1 MSHPEHT
8 VKSRV
13 AAISILASAVMA
25 AAKFVVGIAIGSL
38 ALISEALHSSV
49 DLVATVITWLVV
61 RVSGKP
67 ADKEHHYGHG
77 KLESLSALGVI
88 AMLYVLAGGIL
99 VESWSR
105 LREGA
110 IPPTLSAIP
119 FIVLLIDIGVNFWR
133 ARALHRTARDTKS
146 QALAADALHFASDV
160 LGSLA
165 VIAGLALSGL
175 GYAWGDAAAAIGVA
189 VVISLLGLRLA
200 RSTVE
205 TLLDRAPEGVSEKAA
220 AAIKAVPGVVG
231 VERLRVRMVGPTHFI
246 DAIVQVPR
254 TFPIDRVDEI
264 KRKAQ
269 AAVTRALDD
278 ADLTFTAVPVA
289 RDNESVRERIM
300 VIARNSGL
308 AVHHVTVHDLG
319 GKLTV
324 SIDLEVDGGMEL
336 TAAHDIAQDLERN
349 IRDEF
354 GEDVEVDTHIE
365 PLEPELPHGV
375 DAAPDRVETIRTA
388 LTRFAA
394 DSAIHDIHSVRVRDT
409 DAGEIVNFH
418 CHAAPSMSVIEV
430 HENVDEI
437 ERALR
442 RAFPAVKRVI
452 SHAEPPD
459 AQSNPAN
466 AGRVL
471 VSDSPRRCVARVIR
485 RWTRFIFINE
495 SLTLDRPRKLDSN
508 RCDSEVAGG
517 SAELGAEDFA
527 ISFPWGL
534 KAWRAHTRRARAS
547 NPIRSRDW
555 RSRSRNRPIIGS

>member
-1 MSHPEHT
+1 MIHPDHSA
-8 VKSRV
+8 KSRV
-13 AAISILASAVMA
+13 AAISIFASAGMA

-49 DLVATVITWLVV
+49 DVVATVITWLVV
-61 RVSGKP
+61 RVSDRP
-67 ADKEHHYGHG
+67 ADHEHHYGHG
-77 KLESLSALGVI
+77 KFESLSALGVI

-99 VESWSR
+99 VESYSR

-110 IPPTLSAIP
+110 PPPTISAIP
-119 FIVLLIDIGVNFWR
+119 FIVLLIDIAVNFWR

-160 LGSLA
+160 LGSIA
-165 VIAGLALSGL
+165 VMVGLALSGL

-189 VVISLLGLRLA
+189 VVIASLGLRLA

-205 TLLDRAPEGVSEKAA
+205 TLLDRAPEGASEKAIV
-220 AAIKAVPGVVG
+220 AIRAVPGVVD
-231 VERLRVRMVGPTHFI
+231 VERLRMRMVGSTHFI

-254 TFPIDRVDEI
+254 TYPIDRIEEI

-269 AAVTRALDD
+269 AAVSKVLDD

-289 RDNESVRERIM
+289 RNNESIRERIM

-308 AVHHVTVHDLG
+308 AIHHVTVHDLG

-324 SIDLEVDGGMEL
+324 SIDLEVDGEMAL
-336 TAAHDIAQDLERN
+336 NQAHDIAHELERN

-365 PLEPELPHGV
+365 PLEPELPLGA
-375 DAAPDRVETIRTA
+375 DAAPDRVDAIKTA
-388 LTRFAA
+388 LSRFAA
-394 DSAIHDIHSVRVRDT
+394 DGAIHDIHSVRVRNT

-418 CHAAPSMSVIEV
+418 CRAAPSMSVIKV
-430 HENVDEI
+430 HENVDAI

-442 RAFPAVKRVI
+442 RAFPTVKRVI

-459 AQSNPAN
+459 AQ
-466 AGRVL
+466 
-471 VSDSPRRCVARVIR
+471 
-485 RWTRFIFINE
+485 
-495 SLTLDRPRKLDSN
+495 
-508 RCDSEVAGG
+508 
-517 SAELGAEDFA
+517 
-527 ISFPWGL
+527 
-534 KAWRAHTRRARAS
+534 
-547 NPIRSRDW
+547 
-555 RSRSRNRPIIGS
+555 